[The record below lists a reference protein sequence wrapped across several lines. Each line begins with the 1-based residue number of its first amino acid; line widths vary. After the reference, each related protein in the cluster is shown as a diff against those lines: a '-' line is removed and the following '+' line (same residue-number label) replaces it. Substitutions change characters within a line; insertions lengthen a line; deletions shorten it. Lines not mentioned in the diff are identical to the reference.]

1 MKQYGVCFKS
11 HELLLI
17 CVPYLSVADVKFHHN
32 LDITLFIAYWIILL
46 HVWDAETSL

>member
-17 CVPYLSVADVKFHHN
+17 YVPYLSVADVKFHHYL
-32 LDITLFIAYWIILL
+32 LDITLFIAY
-46 HVWDAETSL
+46 